1 MGAPARTAG
10 PWLLA
15 APLPCYPRTH
25 ETTGLVRDRG
35 TLDLQDGVVSDNP
48 IGANVQTEDFDIGRL
63 QDRVAYRDNDRNLD
77 AAALPVPEPL
87 DVDE

>member
-1 MGAPARTAG
+1 M
-10 PWLLA
+10 
-15 APLPCYPRTH
+15 
-25 ETTGLVRDRG
+25 
-35 TLDLQDGVVSDNP
+35 SDNP